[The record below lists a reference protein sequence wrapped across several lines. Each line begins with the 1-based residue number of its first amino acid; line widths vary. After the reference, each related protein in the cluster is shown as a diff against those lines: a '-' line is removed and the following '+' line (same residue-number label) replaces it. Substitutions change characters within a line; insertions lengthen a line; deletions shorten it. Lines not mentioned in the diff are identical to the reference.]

1 MFEKLPLCTQLTQ
14 TGSNT
19 LGKLWRISYSY
30 NQDNYSSKD
39 NGDQTSQYISYN
51 TNNGMKFKFLSVDS
65 KYTGCQGHIL
75 DL

>member
-14 TGSNT
+14 TESNT
-19 LGKLWRISYSY
+19 IGKLWRISYSY

-39 NGDQTSQYISYN
+39 NGDQTSRYISYN
-51 TNNGMKFKFLSVDS
+51 TNNGMTFKFLLVDS
-65 KYTGCQGHIL
+65 KYISCQGHIL